1 MQITMFIQT
10 PAKLIH
16 DQGCK
21 QRTDHCELCLCRVLP
36 LNVHSMAFVGARVI
50 LLYRCDEEVIT
61 KILDSTPEHHILLP
75 AICHCNIT
83 HTDMKQSVT
92 IYLYSMIGKK
102 KTPKKRLERLNQP
115 VLKPKRQED
124 CTVTHNEEITSYI
137 IYSLALAMQ
146 FRCSHD

>member
-1 MQITMFIQT
+1 MNKYFFWESQKGKRNSSIWNRWRISKYSNNLNMQITMFIQT

-102 KTPKKRLERLNQP
+102 DPQKKTGKIESASSK
-115 VLKPKRQED
+115 
-124 CTVTHNEEITSYI
+124 
-137 IYSLALAMQ
+137 A
-146 FRCSHD
+146 